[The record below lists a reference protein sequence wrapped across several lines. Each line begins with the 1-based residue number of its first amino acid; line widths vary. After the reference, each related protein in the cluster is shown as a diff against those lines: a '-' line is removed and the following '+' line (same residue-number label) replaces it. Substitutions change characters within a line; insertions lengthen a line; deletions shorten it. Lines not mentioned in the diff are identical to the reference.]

1 MEVQCTINN
10 ITGQTPFDIYVCQTD
25 GTGCFYISTIN
36 NSSFPYVF
44 NIPAPYNTSPNYMI
58 KAIDANNCI
67 ISGSSAVQFFP
78 TPTPTPWNF
87 CYEFNGGFNNQAE
100 VAKEDLE
107 GRIIFGGLFTTYSGQ
122 SANRIVRT
130 KDAVIDDSFNTGS
143 GFDSDVNEIEVQ
155 PNSKILVGGNF
166 TSYNGNPVTRI
177 VRLNTDGSIDNT
189 FNSGTGFNGTVW
201 VIKVQPDGKILVGG
215 LFTQYN
221 GNFYTGLIRLNSN
234 GTVDNTFSVGTGF
247 DNNVFD
253 IILQDDGK
261 KYIFGSF
268 NSYDGNTHNHIVR
281 LNDDGSVDNTFT
293 TGTGFNGT
301 TYSGLID
308 EGKLLVAGSYFEY
321 SGQTA
326 RQIIRLNSDGTID
339 NTFNS
344 GNGFSRV
351 SGLCFTSTILKDS
364 GKYFVVGDFDA
375 YNLISANGLI
385 RLNNDGSIDN
395 TFNTGTGLSFS
406 GTSFNIGLIMNSSI
420 HVVYGQF
427 TQYNGYE
434 VNDVA
439 YLSPFGALLNCPKI
453 TPTPTATPTL
463 TPTNTPTNTST
474 PTTTPTNT
482 STPTNTPTNNSTP
495 TTTPTNTSTPTTTPT
510 NTSTT
515 TTTPTNTPTP
525 SPTEAGSSPFVS
537 VWNTS
542 NTSIYSSASNQITLP
557 LNSSGVYNFSVD
569 WGDSSTNTITSW
581 NQAEV
586 THTYAS
592 PGQYTITISG
602 TCENFQFGGGGDV
615 LKLLSIT
622 SFGDVILGNSSGI
635 FWGCGNLNLSGV
647 TDTPNLSSMNTLIA
661 MFFQCTGITTVNN
674 INLWDV
680 SSITNMQSMFQAAA
694 NFNDDISSWD
704 VSNDKYVCHVR
715 LGK

>member
-1 MEVQCTINN
+1 MEVQATING
-10 ITGQTPFDIYVCQTD
+10 ITGQTPYDIYVCQTD

-87 CYEFNGGFNNQAE
+87 CYRLNGGFNNQAE

-122 SANRIVRT
+122 SVNRIVRT
-130 KDAVIDDSFNTGS
+130 KDGFIDDSFNTGS
-143 GFDSDVNEIEVQ
+143 GFNLDVNEIELQ
-155 PNSKILVGGNF
+155 PDSKILIGGDF

-189 FNSGTGFNGTVW
+189 FNSGTGFDGTVW

-215 LFTQYN
+215 LFTQYD

-247 DNNVFD
+247 DNSVFD

-293 TGTGFNGT
+293 VGTGFNGT

-308 EGKLLVAGSYFEY
+308 DGKLLVAGAYFEY

-364 GKYFVVGDFDA
+364 GKYFVVGDFDT

-406 GTSFNIGLIMNSSI
+406 GTSFNIGLIMTNSI

-453 TPTPTATPTL
+453 TPTPTATPTY
-463 TPTNTPTNTST
+463 
-474 PTTTPTNT
+474 
-482 STPTNTPTNNSTP
+482 
-495 TTTPTNTSTPTTTPT
+495 
-510 NTSTT
+510 
-515 TTTPTNTPTP
+515 TPTP
-525 SPTEAGSSPFVS
+525 S
-537 VWNTS
+537 
-542 NTSIYSSASNQITLP
+542 
-557 LNSSGVYNFSVD
+557 
-569 WGDSSTNTITSW
+569 ST
-581 NQAEV
+581 
-586 THTYAS
+586 
-592 PGQYTITISG
+592 
-602 TCENFQFGGGGDV
+602 
-615 LKLLSIT
+615 
-622 SFGDVILGNSSGI
+622 
-635 FWGCGNLNLSGV
+635 
-647 TDTPNLSSMNTLIA
+647 
-661 MFFQCTGITTVNN
+661 
-674 INLWDV
+674 
-680 SSITNMQSMFQAAA
+680 
-694 NFNDDISSWD
+694 
-704 VSNDKYVCHVR
+704 
-715 LGK
+715 